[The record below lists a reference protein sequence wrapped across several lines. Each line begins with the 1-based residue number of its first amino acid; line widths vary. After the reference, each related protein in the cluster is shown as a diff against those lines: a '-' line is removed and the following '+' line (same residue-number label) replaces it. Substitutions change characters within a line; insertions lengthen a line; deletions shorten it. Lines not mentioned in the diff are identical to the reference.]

1 MFRVLLFT
9 AAVGVYGQQALKDAL
24 GLTEMQIWQLQQ
36 EKKPIAVV
44 PSGIASAARRSGDFA
59 LPRPYKESLSEALH
73 NPILDASQQAKLAEI
88 VKVMDR
94 WRAASEAIAMGLIRA
109 EQWPGDS
116 ACLPY
121 PIRAF
126 PSEFDI
132 SDAQL
137 EQLER
142 LQQATQEP
150 LWVQIRA
157 KDMARSA
164 LLDSKSPAAAQLSAD
179 IHRLS
184 QQLAA
189 TRPPRDLTLAILSD
203 AQKAKIAAFE
213 ADSKLTREAIELK
226 LIPTPVY
233 GEPLCQ

>member
-1 MFRVLLFT
+1 MLFRALLLT
-9 AAVGVYGQQALKDAL
+9 AAVSAFGQQALKDVL
-24 GLTEMQIWQLQQ
+24 GLTEMQIWQLRQ
-36 EKKPIAVV
+36 EKPAPVV
-44 PSGIASAARRSGDFA
+44 PRGTASAGRRPGDFA
-59 LPRPYKESLSEALH
+59 ATRPYKDSLNEALQ
-73 NPILDASQQAKLAEI
+73 NPILDPSQQAKLAEI
-88 VKVMDR
+88 VKVLDR

-109 EQWPGDS
+109 EQWPGPS

-142 LQQATQEP
+142 LQRAAEAP
-150 LWVQIRA
+150 LWVQIKEKA
-157 KDMARSA
+157 MARSE
-164 LLDSKSPAAAQLSAD
+164 AD
-179 IHRLS
+179 LNKLN

-189 TRPPRDLTLAILSD
+189 TRPPRDLTLAILND
-203 AQKAKIAAFE
+203 AQKAKVAAFE
-213 ADSKLTREAIELK
+213 LDSKLTREAIELK